1 VVHPRA
7 TCNSGVA
14 AALSRWATENPR
26 PKGAFAHRAFR
37 FNHRPQA
44 GVSRRFLTPSLLR
57 LWYPLV
63 EPALL
68 PLHRACFHP
77 ASNRPEDFRGPLIL
91 EPAHGADLGCL
102 DDVVKALVEMEIVEE
117 MHSLAGEYD
126 LIVKVRVEDFDH
138 LARLVVDRIQ
148 RVQHL
153 RETKTL
159 IAFDAYN
166 VPKLRN
172 T

>member
-1 VVHPRA
+1 
-7 TCNSGVA
+7 
-14 AALSRWATENPR
+14 
-26 PKGAFAHRAFR
+26 
-37 FNHRPQA
+37 
-44 GVSRRFLTPSLLR
+44 
-57 LWYPLV
+57 
-63 EPALL
+63 
-68 PLHRACFHP
+68 
-77 ASNRPEDFRGPLIL
+77 
-91 EPAHGADLGCL
+91 
-102 DDVVKALVEMEIVEE
+102 
-117 MHSLAGEYD
+117 MHSLAGDYD

-166 VPKLRN
+166 VPKLRS

>member
-1 VVHPRA
+1 ML
-7 TCNSGVA
+7 VA
-14 AALSRWATENPR
+14 FVLMKT
-26 PKGAFAHRAFR
+26 
-37 FNHRPQA
+37 
-44 GVSRRFLTPSLLR
+44 
-57 LWYPLV
+57 
-63 EPALL
+63 
-68 PLHRACFHP
+68 
-77 ASNRPEDFRGPLIL
+77 
-91 EPAHGADLGCL
+91 EPAHI

-117 MHSLAGEYD
+117 MHSLAGDYD
-126 LIVKVRVEDFDH
+126 LLVKVRVEDFDH

-166 VPKLRN
+166 APKLRN

>member
-1 VVHPRA
+1 ML
-7 TCNSGVA
+7 VA
-14 AALSRWATENPR
+14 FVLMKT
-26 PKGAFAHRAFR
+26 
-37 FNHRPQA
+37 
-44 GVSRRFLTPSLLR
+44 
-57 LWYPLV
+57 
-63 EPALL
+63 
-68 PLHRACFHP
+68 
-77 ASNRPEDFRGPLIL
+77 
-91 EPAHGADLGCL
+91 EPAHIDY
-102 DDVVKALVEMEIVEE
+102 VVKALVEMEIVEE
-117 MHSLAGEYD
+117 MHSLAGDYD

>member
-1 VVHPRA
+1 ML
-7 TCNSGVA
+7 VA
-14 AALSRWATENPR
+14 FVLMKT
-26 PKGAFAHRAFR
+26 
-37 FNHRPQA
+37 
-44 GVSRRFLTPSLLR
+44 
-57 LWYPLV
+57 
-63 EPALL
+63 EPAQ
-68 PLHRACFHP
+68 
-77 ASNRPEDFRGPLIL
+77 I
-91 EPAHGADLGCL
+91 

-117 MHSLAGEYD
+117 MHSLAGDYD